1 MQINVQFYRKEA
13 PYVFSGESDTSH
25 VILSAITQE
34 SPKNHPRITQVCQG
48 MISVEFRR
56 TFEQIAG
63 ETGEDCGGY
72 SGGKGR
78 NGEEVGRRFFY
89 VFFVEKF
96 ASIGKK

>member
-1 MQINVQFYRKEA
+1 ME
-13 PYVFSGESDTSH
+13 
-25 VILSAITQE
+25 L
-34 SPKNHPRITQVCQG
+34 
-48 MISVEFRR
+48 RR
-56 TFEQIAG
+56 TLEQMGG

>member
-1 MQINVQFYRKEA
+1 M
-13 PYVFSGESDTSH
+13 
-25 VILSAITQE
+25 
-34 SPKNHPRITQVCQG
+34 
-48 MISVEFRR
+48 EFRR

-78 NGEEVGRRFFY
+78 NGEEVGGRFFY